1 MSSSSATP
9 PAAREA
15 APTVDEARWFAEEV
29 RPHEPAIRGY
39 LRNRFPSLDA
49 DDIVQES
56 YLKLLKLHA
65 ADRIASSKAYF
76 YAIARNTAL
85 TLFRR
90 NRIYADTPVSELP
103 DCLVLDEGSDAA
115 ESTYCRERLEIIIAA
130 IDRLPGRCREVT
142 QLSVLDGLS
151 SAQIAVR
158 LKIAE
163 STVRVQIVRGV
174 QRCAEFLRESSDSR

>member
-1 MSSSSATP
+1 
-9 PAAREA
+9 
-15 APTVDEARWFAEEV
+15 VDQARWFAEEV
-29 RPHEPAIRGY
+29 RPHEAAVRGY

-65 ADRIASSKAYF
+65 ADRIASAKAYF

-85 TLFRR
+85 TIFRR
-90 NRIYADTPVSELP
+90 SRIYADTPVSELP
-103 DCLVLDEGSDAA
+103 DSLVLDEGCNAA
-115 ESTYCRERLEIIIAA
+115 EPSYAHERLELIVTA
-130 IDRLPGRCREVT
+130 IDRLPARCREVT
-142 QLSVLDGLS
+142 QLSVLDGLT

-174 QRCAEFLRESSDSR
+174 QRCSAFLRERSENK